1 MMKESHRKMIIKA
14 NKEAIKNIR
23 EFMTLLDI
31 NPEAYDFLK
40 KVRMVLSHKLVNE
53 ITKYHSKSNI
63 IEISYEELIDLE
75 NLLLTGE
82 EDEEEII
89 LRLSHAITHE
99 MIHAIRAIIIENG
112 LVSASSIYEE
122 DKERERQKKRNID
135 QYYNLLDQ
143 IITKEFVKEFH
154 TYIPIKVTMNS
165 DNTYTVIAYNK
176 RTNQF
181 HEFRNQQF
189 ETKLGEDDSLY
200 KIGLELNDPNFEHK
214 SNETIRTFIPRD
226 KEDID
231 EFAIIEDP
239 FAPPSYGADQY
250 YHPYSKSHRIID
262 PKELEEHDLEDL
274 LDKKR
279 DFFKKRSEDAEGFEE
294 SITEAI
300 AYIIMIAANKKAID
314 LMSIAKKIN
323 ELEDRTDVRVAA
335 NLLSYAGI
343 DFIKWFLT
351 STFEDSYDDKTEKLF
366 KEKYDLI
373 LEKMNELYRESFKEK
388 PDVALLER
396 LEDEANDTIDE
407 IFSSMKR

>member
-1 MMKESHRKMIIKA
+1 MIKESHKKMIIKA
-14 NKEAIKNIR
+14 RNEAIKSIKD
-23 EFMTLLDI
+23 FMTLLDI

-40 KVRMVLSHKLVNE
+40 NIKMKLSSNMGDNKAEYN
-53 ITKYHSKSNI
+53 TTTNI
-63 IEISYEELIDLE
+63 ISINYNDIVEFEERLND
-75 NLLLTGE
+75 G
-82 EDEEEII
+82 EDEKEIF
-89 LRLSHAITHE
+89 LELSHAITHE
-99 MIHAIRAIIIENG
+99 MIHAIRTITIENG
-112 LVSASSIYEE
+112 LVLVDPEREE
-122 DKERERQKKRNID
+122 EKEREKQQKHNID

-143 IITKEFVKEFH
+143 IITKEFVKELH
-154 TYIPIKVTMNS
+154 SYIPIKITMNS

-200 KIGLELNDPNFEHK
+200 KIGLELNDPNLKHK

-226 KEDID
+226 KEDKD
-231 EFAIIEDP
+231 ELAIIEDP

-250 YHPYSKSHRIID
+250 YHPYSKSHRIIES
-262 PKELEEHDLEDL
+262 KELEGDDLEKL

-279 DFFKKRSEDAEGFEE
+279 EYFSKRSEDAEGFEE

-300 AYIIMIAANKKAID
+300 AYIIMIAANKKTID

-373 LEKMNELYRESFKEK
+373 LEKMNELYRETFKEK
-388 PDVALLER
+388 PDVVLLGR
-396 LEDEANDTIDE
+396 LENEANDTIDE
-407 IFSSMKR
+407 LFSSMKR